1 MLLSIVYISSAVSP
15 FSDEALAELLEK
27 SRSNNSA
34 SQLTGMLLYRDG
46 QFMQAL
52 EGDDAAVRSVY
63 AIVSADPRHDGVRTL
78 LEEQID
84 ERRFP
89 EWSMGFRA
97 LTESGIRE
105 IPGYSSFFQE
115 RSNPVDWGTPSRA
128 RMLLEW
134 FRYHNAA

>member
-1 MLLSIVYISSAVSP
+1 MLLSIVYVSSAVSP

-27 SRSNNSA
+27 SRA
-34 SQLTGMLLYRDG
+34 MLLYRAG

-63 AIVSADPRHDGVRTL
+63 GIVSGDPRHEEVRTL

-97 LTESGIRE
+97 LSESVVHE